1 MAPEPRPRSRASGE
15 TRMLDTKRRASWE
28 GRGRGGGPSGRVV
41 RAPLG
46 GGAAD
51 KQQTKAPPPDRLGL
65 EGKMHDPRAR
75 QGELAGLGPG
85 PLSLRTPGP
94 RGHGTVIPALHSSPS
109 SRTHA
114 ALRPRRGW
122 VARGLG
128 PGFPSAPPSPYL
140 RWRAQ

>member
-15 TRMLDTKRRASWE
+15 TRMLDTKRRASWA

-51 KQQTKAPPPDRLGL
+51 KQQTKAPPPSRRGP
-65 EGKMHDPRAR
+65 EGVCKMHDPRAKP
-75 QGELAGLGPG
+75 GELARLGPG
-85 PLSLRTPGP
+85 PLSPRTPGP
-94 RGHGTVIPALHSSPS
+94 RGHGTVILALHSSPRS
-109 SRTHA
+109 LTHA

-122 VARGLG
+122 VAQDSGVD
-128 PGFPSAPPSPYL
+128 SAL
-140 RWRAQ
+140 RLRLPT